1 MSAASSVPHRCGH
14 VAIVGRPSVGKST
27 LVNRLVGQKLTITSS
42 KPQTT
47 RYRIVGILTE
57 AGRQFVFVDTPGF
70 QTLHRSRLNERM
82 NRTVVDSLA
91 GVDVAV
97 LVVDGGRLTQF
108 DRNVAALLP
117 AGLPVVVAV
126 NKVDTLADK
135 KALLPVIAE
144 LASLREFAAI
154 VPVSAEKGTQVNAL
168 KEEVGKLLPE
178 GPAMY
183 GADELTDRD
192 ERFLAAEFVREK
204 IFRLLGD
211 EVPYATAVG
220 IDRFE
225 HDGPVRRI
233 FASVYVDKTSQ
244 RAILLGA
251 GGGRMKSIGA
261 AARRDLEQLF
271 GGPVYLEVWVRVKKG
286 WADDEAALRRLGL

>member
-57 AGRQFVFVDTPGF
+57 PGRQFVFVDTPGF

-97 LVVDGGRLTQF
+97 LVVDGGRLTPF

-261 AARRDLEQLF
+261 AARRDLEKLF
-271 GGPVYLEVWVRVKKG
+271 GGRVYLEVWVRVKKG